1 MIGDTDVLGK
11 FYANLDDKNRLCL
24 PAKSGVEE
32 NEEILILAYAGARYV
47 VSKHYFDEYLANIKQ
62 QIKQPV
68 SKEQLRDLWE
78 LYEELCGMVI
88 KSTRADKQH
97 RILVSDVYKSDD
109 GKVEMM
115 GLGKVIKLK

>member
-68 SKEQLRDLWE
+68 S
-78 LYEELCGMVI
+78 YEELCGMVI